1 MTRKLRRRLR
11 IIVARAALCALVFA
25 ALGSVGYRQ
34 TLSDPVGTPTQ
45 AAFSAP

>member
-11 IIVARAALCALVFA
+11 TIAARAALCALVFA

-34 TLSDPVGTPTQ
+34 ALDDPDAAPAQ
-45 AAFSAP
+45 AAFLSP